1 MEDGVEDLSVIPDEI
16 WRSRCKR
23 KRKKRNAV
31 DESAAPSDDFGAGL
45 SAWTTEKGM
54 VRECFV
60 QRQRMHCTAPLP
72 YNFFRYCKSR
82 GSARALHD
90 DSISQTAG
98 AKRIIYAPVTAPKD
112 KKIRSA
118 NQCQVLGTRQFGTRR
133 TPTRCVVS
141 GFL

>member
-45 SAWTTEKGM
+45 SAWTTEKGL

-60 QRQRMHCTAPLP
+60 QRQRMHCTVPLP

-82 GSARALHD
+82 Q
-90 DSISQTAG
+90 SISLFHTHFFSLTEALKGEDRKQMSRNRLDTHL
-98 AKRIIYAPVTAPKD
+98 
-112 KKIRSA
+112 S
-118 NQCQVLGTRQFGTRR
+118 
-133 TPTRCVVS
+133 TPFRPSC
-141 GFL
+141 